1 MPLTMRWLAAIL
13 TLLVALPAAAADDYT
28 YKPKRS
34 VFGKY
39 DQRVIENSRAV
50 PWKAIGRFNMAG
62 RGHCTATVV
71 APRIVATAAH
81 CVVDKLTGGYM
92 VPDKLHFV
100 AGWDR
105 GDYIFHSV
113 ALEIHPA
120 PGYVPGARPT
130 TRTVVNDW
138 ALVVL
143 AEDPSPMTGV
153 IEPVP
158 YDMDVLM
165 KLKGAKTVFVQAGY
179 SGDKGQVLT
188 SDENC
193 KMYGFTKGLKLAE
206 HGCQAVPGDSG
217 SPIIYKSGDA
227 YKMIAVHSA
236 HAGATG
242 YAVPASSFLD
252 ALGRL
257 KKATGG

>member
-1 MPLTMRWLAAIL
+1 MRLLLALAIL
-13 TLLVALPAAAADDYT
+13 CVAALPAAASEPA

-39 DQRVIENSRAV
+39 DQRVIEDSREF
-50 PWKAIGRFNMAG
+50 PWRAIGRFNMAG

-81 CVVDKLTGGYM
+81 CVVNKRTGGYM
-92 VPDKLHFV
+92 PPDSLHFV

-113 ALEIHPA
+113 ATEIHPA
-120 PGYVPGARPT
+120 PGHVPGSRPT
-130 TRTVVNDW
+130 TKVIVNDW

-143 AEDPSPMTGV
+143 EKDPSPLTG
-153 IEPVP
+153 IIRPGT
-158 YDMDVLM
+158 YDE
-165 KLKGAKTVFVQAGY
+165 KTFWDLRKANTIFTQAGY

-188 SDENC
+188 AHEGC
-193 KMYGFTKGLKLAE
+193 PMWGFTKGLKLAE

-217 SPIIYKSGDA
+217 SPIFYKSGDD
-227 YKMIAVHSA
+227 YRLVAVHSA
-236 HAGATG
+236 HDASKKG
-242 YAVPASSFLD
+242 YAVPSDSFTA
-252 ALGRL
+252 ALAQL
-257 KKATGG
+257 SKKIGG